1 MQENRWQKIGQVL
14 MAAVLLAVLWG
25 GLLGHLLLP
34 DGEIS
39 REERRKLAQAPAWSW
54 AALADG
60 SFSRQFEQYAQDQFP
75 LRGQLRTA
83 KALTQYGALGRRD
96 NNGLYLAQGQLGK
109 LEYPLREGEVAKA
122 SDKFREVAE
131 RYFAGCHWYYAVVPD
146 KNYYLAEENGYP
158 ALDYGRLRQLLREGL
173 NETFCEIPL
182 DDLLSAESYYA
193 TDTHWAQERIL
204 PVAQRI
210 AAAMG
215 AEGRIGW
222 QQFQTLSAGDFY
234 GAYYA
239 QAALPVQPDTLL
251 YLQSEA
257 LEQMEV
263 WYLEGDRRGG
273 VYDLQAPEQSP
284 DAYDL
289 YLSGAEA
296 LVEIYNPAG
305 EGQLILLRDSFGS
318 SLVPLLAE
326 GYGRVSIV
334 DLRYLSTEALGQ
346 FLEVQPG
353 ADVLFLYS
361 TLSLNHASMLK

>member
-1 MQENRWQKIGQVL
+1 M
-14 MAAVLLAVLWG
+14 
-25 GLLGHLLLP
+25 
-34 DGEIS
+34 
-39 REERRKLAQAPAWSW
+39 
-54 AALADG
+54 
-60 SFSRQFEQYAQDQFP
+60 
-75 LRGQLRTA
+75 
-83 KALTQYGALGRRD
+83 GRRD

-131 RYFAGCHWYYAVVPD
+131 RYFAGCNLYYAVVPD

-173 NETFCEIPL
+173 NEAFCKIPL

-204 PVAQRI
+204 PVAQRV

-289 YLSGAEA
+289 YLSGAGG
-296 LVEIYNPAG
+296 AG
-305 EGQLILLRDSFGS
+305 GDI
-318 SLVPLLAE
+318 
-326 GYGRVSIV
+326 
-334 DLRYLSTEALGQ
+334 
-346 FLEVQPG
+346 QPG
-353 ADVLFLYS
+353 GRRPADFAAKIPLAAVWRRCWRKD
-361 TLSLNHASMLK
+361 MGG

>member
-1 MQENRWQKIGQVL
+1 MQENKWQKIGQGL
-14 MAAVLLAVLWG
+14 MAVVLLAVLWG
-25 GLLGHLLLP
+25 GLLRHLLLP

-39 REERRKLAQAPAWSW
+39 RAERRRLAQLPAWSRE
-54 AALADG
+54 ALADG
-60 SFSRQFEQYAQDQFP
+60 SLAQKFEQYAQDQFP
-75 LRGQLRTA
+75 LRTQLRTA
-83 KALTQYGALGRRD
+83 RALTQYGALGRRD
-96 NNGLYLAQGQLGK
+96 NNGLYRAEGQLGK
-109 LEYPLREGEVAKA
+109 LEYPLREGEIAKGA
-122 SDKFREVAE
+122 EKFCEVAE
-131 RYFAGCHWYYAVVPD
+131 RYFAGCDLYYAVVPD
-146 KNYYLAEENGYP
+146 KNYYLAADNGYP
-158 ALDYGRLRQLLREGL
+158 ALDYGRLQQLLRDGL
-173 NETFCEIPL
+173 PAQFCEIPIA
-182 DDLLSAESYYA
+182 DLLSAESYYA
-193 TDTHWAQERIL
+193 TDIHWAQERIL

-215 AEGRIGW
+215 VEQRIGW

-234 GAYYA
+234 GAYYG
-239 QAALPVQPDTLL
+239 QAALPVQPDTLR

-257 LEQMEV
+257 LERMQA

-273 VYDLQAPEQSP
+273 IYDREAPEQSP

-296 LVEIYNPAG
+296 LVEIYNPEG

-318 SLVPLLAE
+318 SLAPLLAE
-326 GYGRVSIV
+326 GYARVSIV